1 MHLVELLKQQ
11 TDEQL
16 FSFFFSRA
24 VIRLHPLQYTK
35 TCLGLVTRP
44 YRVVYLGVVV
54 SLSGG
59 STGGGWDTTVLS

>member
-11 TDEQL
+11 TAVL
-16 FSFFFSRA
+16 FFFSRA

-59 STGGGWDTTVLS
+59 STGGGWETTVLS